1 MNKQLAGIYPPIT
14 TPFDSDGEL
23 LLDRFRENLRHWAE
37 FDLAGLTVLG
47 SNGEAPYLS
56 ADEGL
61 QLVREARPLIQKTMI
76 VGVGR
81 ESTRLTSEFIRK
93 IADLGADYA
102 LVGTPCYFK
111 PAMTDEA
118 LFAHFWTVADD
129 APIPILV
136 YNVPQFTGVNTSA
149 TLMEKLS
156 THENILGIKE
166 SSANI
171 ALQGEIRRRTP
182 DRFRILVG
190 SAPTLLPSLIQGAD
204 GGVVAIA
211 CPLPGMTVDVYKA
224 FRAGDWKK
232 AAALQ
237 SLLSPPAAAVTTQ
250 FGVPGLKVAMDL
262 MGFFGGEPR
271 LPLIRLNESQRKTVK
286 AIFQAAGALAV
297 GSGFTISHS

>member
-23 LLDRFRENLRHWAE
+23 LLDRFRENLRRWAE

-56 ADEGL
+56 AEEGL
-61 QLVREARPLIQKTMI
+61 QLVREARPLIQKTLI

-81 ESTRLTSEFIRK
+81 ESTRLTAQFIRK

-111 PAMTDEA
+111 SAMTDEA

-149 TLMEKLS
+149 ALMEKLS
-156 THENILGIKE
+156 THDNILGIKE

-211 CPLPGMTVDVYKA
+211 CPLPGMTVDIYKS
-224 FRAGDWKK
+224 FRAGDWKR

-271 LPLIRLNESQRKTVK
+271 LPLIRLNDSQRKTVK
-286 AIFQAAGALAV
+286 SIFQAAGALEAA
-297 GSGFTISHS
+297 

>member
-1 MNKQLAGIYPPIT
+1 
-14 TPFDSDGEL
+14 
-23 LLDRFRENLRHWAE
+23 
-37 FDLAGLTVLG
+37 
-47 SNGEAPYLS
+47 
-56 ADEGL
+56 
-61 QLVREARPLIQKTMI
+61 
-76 VGVGR
+76 
-81 ESTRLTSEFIRK
+81 
-93 IADLGADYA
+93 
-102 LVGTPCYFK
+102 
-111 PAMTDEA
+111 MTDEA

-149 TLMEKLS
+149 TLIEKLS

-182 DRFRILVG
+182 DRFHILVG

-211 CPLPGMTVDVYKA
+211 CPLPAMTVDVYKA
-224 FRAGDWKK
+224 FRAGDWKR

-271 LPLIRLNESQRKTVK
+271 LPLLRLNDSQRKTVK
-286 AIFQAAGALAV
+286 SIFQSAGALEV
-297 GSGFTISHS
+297 GSTFTISQ